1 VKPLR
6 IGFNARCLEE
16 PDTRGLSRYATCL
29 LRELSRSPDLE
40 LVLFAMHAPHATH
53 LRNIRAQVVLFRG
66 RETVWQDT
74 LLPANLRRERI
85 DVFHAPADRGLPLPK
100 PCPFVVTVHD
110 SYERVHWRELFPTLK
125 ERAWYWKNEAVNRFR
140 ADAVLTVSDTT
151 RRDLIAFG
159 IAPERRVRRIHLAA
173 SDEFSP
179 EPAAADGEV
188 VARRGVR
195 EPYLLYVGGY
205 DRRKNVDALVRAFDR
220 ARLRGYE
227 LVIVARRNGEYRTL
241 EAQWVT
247 LECHARLRCLE
258 VPVDE
263 LPAFYRRADLFV
275 NPSLWESFSFQ
286 IVEAMASGTP
296 LLASDRRAIPE
307 IAGDAAELVDPSDVD
322 GLAARMSALIADA
335 TRRSELRRKGLA
347 RAPCF
352 SWRQTAAATL
362 QVYREA
368 IESRS
373 GRTREPREIGDY
385 DHAGIEHR

>member
-16 PDTRGLSRYATCL
+16 PDTRGLSRYTTCL

-40 LVLFAMHAPHATH
+40 LVLFAMNAPHATH
-53 LRNIRAQVVLFRG
+53 LRDIRAQVVLFPG
-66 RETVWQDT
+66 RETIWQDK
-74 LLPANLRRERI
+74 LLPVRLRKERI
-85 DVFHAPADRGLPLPK
+85 DLFHAPADRGLPFPK

-110 SYERVHWRELFPTLK
+110 SYERVHWREQFPTLK
-125 ERAWYWKNEAVNRFR
+125 QRAWYWKNETANRFR
-140 ADAVLTVSDTT
+140 ADAVLTVSDTA
-151 RRDLIAFG
+151 RRDLIALG

-173 SDEFSP
+173 SEEFRP
-179 EPAAADGEV
+179 EPAPGDGEV

-205 DRRKNVDALVRAFDR
+205 DRRKNVDALVQAFDR

-227 LVIVARRNGEYRTL
+227 LAIVARRTGEYRAL
-241 EAQWVT
+241 ESRWKA
-247 LECHARLRCLE
+247 LECHERLRCLE
-258 VPVDE
+258 VPVEE

-307 IAGDAAELVDPSDVD
+307 IADGAAELVDASDVE
-322 GLAARMSALIADA
+322 GLAARMSALVADG

-347 RAPCF
+347 RAACF
-352 SWRQTAAATL
+352 SWRQTADATL

-368 IESRS
+368 LETRS
-373 GRTREPREIGDY
+373 GRCR
-385 DHAGIEHR
+385 

>member
-1 VKPLR
+1 VKPFR

-16 PDTRGLSRYATCL
+16 PHTRGLSRYAACL

-40 LVLFAMHAPHATH
+40 LVLFAMNAPHATH
-53 LRNIRAQVVLFRG
+53 LRNIRAQVVLFSG

-74 LLPANLRRERI
+74 LLPVSLRKERI
-85 DVFHAPADRGLPLPK
+85 DLFHAPADRGLPFPK

-125 ERAWYWKNEAVNRFR
+125 QRAWYWKNETANRFR

-151 RRDLIAFG
+151 RRDLIALG

-173 SDEFSP
+173 SEEFRP
-179 EPAAADGEV
+179 EPAPQDAEI

-205 DRRKNVDALVRAFDR
+205 DRRKNVDALVQAFDR

-227 LVIVARRNGEYRTL
+227 LVIVASRNGEYGAL
-241 EAQWVT
+241 EARWKA
-247 LECHARLRCLE
+247 LECHERLRCLE
-258 VPVDE
+258 VPVEE
-263 LPAFYRRADLFV
+263 LPALYRRADLFV

-307 IAGDAAELVDPSDVD
+307 VAGGAAELVDASDVE
-322 GLAARMSALIADA
+322 GLAVRMSALLADGA
-335 TRRSELRRKGLA
+335 RRLELRRKGLA
-347 RAPCF
+347 RAACF
-352 SWRQTAAATL
+352 SWRQTAEATL
-362 QVYREA
+362 QIYREA
-368 IESRS
+368 LERRS
-373 GRTREPREIGDY
+373 G
-385 DHAGIEHR
+385 